1 MLFNLFHQQKEA
13 LELLGG
19 FSTVAFSLSSK
30 LSSISTFMD
39 AFEGKMAVG
48 HISFKHVPP
57 TDISFDYWNNH
68 LMSI

>member
-1 MLFNLFHQQKEA
+1 
-13 LELLGG
+13 LGG